1 VFTLTTADSQSPQGQ
16 PRRADWDVMSVA
28 TEYPIAEQQPAAA
41 ALVPVPCAARPSTN
55 FVHLD
60 GPCHCFIGGPAPEFA
75 PLHRDQRAS

>member
-1 VFTLTTADSQSPQGQ
+1 
-16 PRRADWDVMSVA
+16 MSVA